1 MIVFSTRLITGSEYW
16 WLSLVRGKAASESQ
30 RYNSQSIFFSFFL
43 KNNSLNRNHNVL
55 HMRPH
60 LSPFES
66 SKWIVIHAKETKIQF
81 NEMCLC
87 VLNLV

>member
-1 MIVFSTRLITGSEYW
+1 
-16 WLSLVRGKAASESQ
+16 
-30 RYNSQSIFFSFFL
+30 
-43 KNNSLNRNHNVL
+43 
-55 HMRPH
+55 MRPH

-87 VLNLV
+87 VLNLVWLLLNDEAVTIKNEIQD